1 MAITI
6 LCHGTD
12 NSTDVATSSG
22 NTLVISRITDLL
34 DGTEGKH
41 WMLMEGAGT
50 QRLQDQKV
58 DASWLGGVVKGSGV
72 EENVERARKFIEKES
87 RASFKARDGK
97 PGNRVQMTVNLAGH
111 SRGSITCYKIAH
123 ALRNDPGIKIN
134 IFAIDPVPGNN
145 GGINKEM
152 YKHLTLGQNV
162 VNSFLLLAESE
173 HRLNFRPYVDALYCL
188 NQPEHGFD
196 TIPGTHGGINEL
208 AGEEH
213 EAADIVLSRALKFL
227 KKNGSTFLQHAD
239 NEILDEQQL
248 LDRYSAMMLRIKE
261 YKKHASLN
269 LFKARSW
276 DEFKSAAGNLATSSL
291 QVEKHRIANVA
302 GDKLTWGDEQPK
314 GVKDTLKVRVKQAIG
329 EHLPTPKGRSAHHGL
344 NMSEAIRRMSGDK
357 AHAKRTNRYFANQHH
372 EKIFRAAYP
381 GTFTA
386 LNNVERSADK
396 ELLLALAAQLP
407 DYLAKCSQTERGYTE
422 AYCQA
427 RING

>member
-1 MAITI
+1 MAVTI

-12 NSTDVATSSG
+12 NSTDVATSGG
-22 NTLVISRITDLL
+22 NTLVISRITELL
-34 DGTEGKH
+34 AGTEGKD

-50 QRLQDQKV
+50 QRLRDQNV
-58 DASWLGGVVKGSGV
+58 DASWAGGVFKGSGV

-87 RASFKARDGK
+87 RASFKAQDGK

-123 ALRNDPGIKIN
+123 ALRNDPGVKIN

-152 YKHLTLGQNV
+152 HKHLTLGQNV

-188 NQPEHGFD
+188 NWPEHGFD

-208 AGEEH
+208 TGQEH

-227 KKNGSTFLQHAD
+227 KDNGSTLLQHAD
-239 NEILDEQQL
+239 HEILDEQQL

-276 DEFKSAAGNLATSSL
+276 DEFKSAAGNLGTSSL
-291 QVEKHRIANVA
+291 NVDKHRIANVA
-302 GDKLTWGDEQPK
+302 GDKLTWGGEEPK
-314 GVKDTLKVRVKQAIG
+314 GLIDSVKVRVKQAIG

-357 AHAKRTNRYFANQHH
+357 AHAKRTNRYFANQQH
-372 EKIFRAAYP
+372 EKIFRAAYT

-407 DYLAKCSQTERGYTE
+407 DYLAKCSQTERAYTE